1 MRGILRNKARAMH
14 VATTPLPGLM
24 VLRPCRIEDGR
35 GFFSESYNRRR
46 LAEAGIQTDFVQD
59 NLSLSKAD
67 GTLRGLHFQRQP
79 FAQAKL
85 IGVLKGAALDVV
97 VDLRRSSSTFGRH
110 FSIVLSE
117 AEGNQL
123 FVPVGFAHG
132 FVTLMPDT
140 LVAYK
145 ASAYYSPEHDAG
157 IRFDDSGLGID
168 WGVASNTL
176 VVSERDQALPS
187 FDPKAEYFA

>member
-1 MRGILRNKARAMH
+1 MD
-14 VATTPLPGLM
+14 VVVTSLPGLLI
-24 VLRPCRIEDGR
+24 LRPERIEDRR
-35 GFFSESYNRRR
+35 GFFCETYHKGR
-46 LAEAGIQTDFVQD
+46 LAKAGIQADFVQD

-79 FAQAKL
+79 VAQAKL
-85 IGVLKGAALDVV
+85 VGVLKGAALDVV
-97 VDLRRSSSTFGRH
+97 VDLRRSSKTFGRH
-110 FSIVLSE
+110 FFIALSE

-123 FVPVGFAHG
+123 FVPIGFAHG

-145 ASAYYSPEHDAG
+145 TSAYYSPEHDAG

-168 WGVASNTL
+168 WGVASDSL
-176 VVSERDQALPS
+176 VVSARDQALPG

>member
-1 MRGILRNKARAMH
+1 MH
-14 VATTPLPGLM
+14 VATTTLPGLM
-24 VLRPCRIEDGR
+24 VLNPRRIEDQR
-35 GFFSESYNRRR
+35 GFFCETYHKRR

-59 NLSLSKAD
+59 NLSLSKAK

-85 IGVLKGAALDVV
+85 IGVLKGAARDVV

-110 FSIVLSE
+110 FSIALSE

-123 FVPVGFAHG
+123 FMPIGFAHG
-132 FVTLMPDT
+132 FVTLMRDT

-145 ASAYYSPEHDAG
+145 SSAYYSPEHDSG
-157 IRFDDSGLGID
+157 IRFDDAGLGID
-168 WGVASNTL
+168 WGVASDTL
-176 VVSERDQALPS
+176 VVSERDQALPG